1 MIPFKILVWNCRGL
15 NNTETQNALVSLVRQ
30 RNLGIIFLSETL
42 ASPDLLSDVRRNL
55 GFDGVICS
63 PCSDDCRGFGL
74 FWRNEVPVR
83 LRNYSTNHIDVEVG
97 AIGSVGAFR
106 FTGVYGV
113 AIAAD
118 RMITWNLLRTLAA
131 QVNMP
136 WIVAGD
142 FNEILYLDD
151 KTGGPPRN
159 VVQMNRF
166 RQALVDCELMDMGFV
181 GSRYTWSNRFTK
193 ERLDRACQNV
203 QWRTLYPFSR
213 VITLPLSLSDYCPL
227 LVEVLPEPLPLSRT
241 LKQFRFEEMW
251 LQHTDC
257 VNVGRKIKQTG
268 TLLQRWHSDVF
279 QQRQTEIKLIQ
290 GKLDDLMRKDYEVS
304 HFDEQKA
311 LQFRL
316 NELLSLNETYWR
328 QRSRIQWLRDGDR
341 NTSFFHRRA
350 SNRRCR
356 NRVKGLLNG
365 QGQWT
370 SQPIEL
376 SDILINYYETIFH
389 SDTVDS
395 IALETILD
403 SMKPKVTEEMN
414 RDLVASYTD
423 SEIRKALFQM
433 HPSKSPGP
441 DGMSPCFFQ
450 KFWNVVGHDVCM
462 AVRDILLTGRN
473 SLESNF
479 THLTLIPKIKEPQLP
494 SDRRPIAL
502 CNVVYKIASKVLANR
517 LKRILPHIVSPL
529 QSAFVPGRLISDNT
543 LVATENGTIKGLLM
557 SPTAPVLHHLLFAD
571 DSFLFGEASVRECQA
586 FKNLLSIYAQASGQM
601 INLQNSSVVF
611 SGNVSRQVINQL
623 SSILGVTC
631 VKEHGLYLGL
641 PIHLG
646 RNKTTIFSYLKER
659 LSKKLISWRSKI
671 LSAGGKELL
680 LKVVA
685 QTLPNYV
692 MNCYLLPKSLC
703 DDLKQLCSQFFWGS
717 TDGKRKIHWRS
728 WERMCVPKEAGG
740 LGFKHLHAHNLAM
753 LAKQGWRLLSN
764 LDSLVARV
772 FKAVYHPWG
781 SFLDADMGDRPSYSW
796 RSIMEA
802 RPVLQAGL
810 FWRIGNGT
818 SMKIWENAWIP
829 NVPSHSLEKPND
841 TVFEVVSDLINAQDC
856 TWDISAVHAC
866 FPSDIVPQVLSIP
879 LSRRVGVDK
888 IAWKLDKRGLF
899 SVKSAYT
906 IARDF
911 SIGNVFASSSNGDTY
926 APLWK
931 ALWKAN
937 VPNKVAIFGWRAA
950 HNLLPTRTA
959 LTSKGYSGDLNCC
972 VCLESVETL
981 KHLFRD
987 CSIAKDILGAP
998 PFSLPSSPLTWKEWL
1013 LDRASNL
1020 STSLFDKL
1028 LVLLWSFWKNRN
1040 EKLWKNRSQTSPGL
1054 VASSMAW
1061 YEEYMQA
1068 NKPCTTTTSV
1078 QQKASKLWLAPSGE
1092 KVKLNVDGAFLPNLQ
1107 FGGTGGVLHNSLG
1120 QFLAAFSSRVQFVS
1134 SPLHVEL
1141 LALKKGLELLQ
1152 AMHITN
1158 AVVES
1163 DCLMAVQAIYAW
1175 DCDLSPLRALVADV
1189 RSLLH
1194 SSTDFSITFAPRHA
1208 NVVAHRLAALS
1219 FESEIQ
1225 CEWFVTAPVIILDAL
1240 MYDFNRT

>member
-1 MIPFKILVWNCRGL
+1 
-15 NNTETQNALVSLVRQ
+15 
-30 RNLGIIFLSETL
+30 
-42 ASPDLLSDVRRNL
+42 
-55 GFDGVICS
+55 
-63 PCSDDCRGFGL
+63 
-74 FWRNEVPVR
+74 
-83 LRNYSTNHIDVEVG
+83 
-97 AIGSVGAFR
+97 
-106 FTGVYGV
+106 
-113 AIAAD
+113 
-118 RMITWNLLRTLAA
+118 
-131 QVNMP
+131 
-136 WIVAGD
+136 
-142 FNEILYLDD
+142 
-151 KTGGPPRN
+151 
-159 VVQMNRF
+159 
-166 RQALVDCELMDMGFV
+166 
-181 GSRYTWSNRFTK
+181 
-193 ERLDRACQNV
+193 
-203 QWRTLYPFSR
+203 
-213 VITLPLSLSDYCPL
+213 
-227 LVEVLPEPLPLSRT
+227 
-241 LKQFRFEEMW
+241 MW

-257 VNVGRKIKQTG
+257 VNVIEQGWMTPVTGDFMGQVGRKIKQTG
-268 TLLQRWHSDVF
+268 TLLQRWHSGVF

-356 NRVKGLLNG
+356 NRVKGLRNG

-370 SQPIEL
+370 SQPIEV
-376 SDILINYYETIFH
+376 SDILINYYETIFR
-389 SDTVDS
+389 SETVDS

-403 SMKPKVTEEMN
+403 SMQPKVTEEMN

-423 SEIRKALFQM
+423 SEIKKALFQM

-462 AVRDILLTGRN
+462 AVRDILLTGRI
-473 SLESNF
+473 SQESNF
-479 THLTLIPKIKEPQLP
+479 THLTLIPKIKEPQVP
-494 SDRRPIAL
+494 SDLRPIAL

-517 LKRILPHIVSPL
+517 LKCILPHIVSPL

-543 LVATENGTIKGLLM
+543 LVATEVAHFMKKLRHQADGFFSLKLDISKAYDRLEWQYVEAVLLKLGFCRQWVDVVLATIKSVSYSILMNGTPTGFIVPTRGIRQGDPLSPYLFILCAEGLSSLISSSIQNGTIKGLLM

-586 FKNLLSIYAQASGQM
+586 FKNLLSIYARASGQM
-601 INLQNSSVVF
+601 INLQKSSVVF

-641 PIHLG
+641 PIHVG

-671 LSAGGKELL
+671 LSAGATLFSIFLGKYRWE
-680 LKVVA
+680 K
-685 QTLPNYV
+685 
-692 MNCYLLPKSLC
+692 KDSLEI
-703 DDLKQLCSQFFWGS
+703 L
-717 TDGKRKIHWRS
+717 GKNVCFP
-728 WERMCVPKEAGG
+728 RMCVPKEAGG

-753 LAKQGWRLLSN
+753 LAKKGWRLLSN
-764 LDSLVARV
+764 PDSLVARV

-818 SMKIWENAWIP
+818 SVKIWEHAWIP

-856 TWDISAVHAC
+856 TWDIPAIHAC
-866 FPSDIVPQVLSIP
+866 FPSNIVPQVLSIP

-888 IAWKLDKRGLF
+888 LAWKLHKRGLF

-911 SIGNVFASSSNGDTY
+911 SIGHVFASSSNGDTY

-937 VPNKVAIFGWRAA
+937 VPNKVVIFGWRAA

-972 VCLESVETL
+972 VCSESVETL
-981 KHLFRD
+981 EHLFRD

-1040 EKLWKNRSQTSPGL
+1040 EKLWKNQSQTSPRL

-1061 YEEYMQA
+1061 YEEYLQA
-1068 NKPCTTTTSV
+1068 NKPCTIATSV
-1078 QQKASKLWLAPSGE
+1078 QQKA
-1092 KVKLNVDGAFLPNLQ
+1092 N
-1107 FGGTGGVLHNSLG
+1107 GVLRDSIG

-1194 SSTDFSITFAPRHA
+1194 SSIDFSITFAPRQA

-1225 CEWFVTAPVIILDAL
+1225 CEWFVTAPDIILDAL